1 MPYQPFLPHENLFT
15 FSLLTHYSSLWFG
28 TKDKFQSSKK
38 HLLGIHQVS
47 DILVYFK
54 VTASEAIKSNCQT
67 WHEVISQPFFSNA
80 GPHLSLSAV
89 KCVNAFSGLFWSF
102 WQKLNLSQTPK
113 LNLETLKLNLKML
126 KLNLKTKKFLHFANV
141 MPVAKY

>member
-15 FSLLTHYSSLWFG
+15 FSLLTHYSSLE
-28 TKDKFQSSKK
+28 K

-126 KLNLKTKKFLHFANV
+126 KLNLKTKKFLYFANV

>member
-102 WQKLNLSQTPK
+102 WQNIELTFKKTFFCQTAVHSIFETSKCTESANFRLRLSV
-113 LNLETLKLNLKML
+113 E
-126 KLNLKTKKFLHFANV
+126 H
-141 MPVAKY
+141 